1 MRKQGQIVVK
11 RAIDRNYESARSL
24 LTRAE
29 FVANRVHCRTD
40 LISRC
45 ADGLVGYFSK
55 RCFSGGR
62 ESSGAMGDRAREDYL
77 SNFEAVARGLDR
89 KTGVRDRRRQFST
102 TSSSASST
110 SDSSTNVKGRALSEQ
125 FSKTLVDDIYRGSF
139 RNQTGVSLKYMMD
152 FGDHPKDQQLLFSA
166 QFLHKELPIRLAHRV
181 AELENLPFGLST
193 KQQVLAVR
201 DWYVESFE
209 EIREMKEINSMERE
223 KSFTELLSS
232 VMRRHNDVVPMI
244 ASGVLELK
252 NELAEQN
259 KKGAIDLN
267 RIAHL
272 PEIHQFL
279 DGFYMSRI
287 GIRMLIGQHVALH
300 EPAKKDYVGLICT
313 KTRVLDVVKDAI
325 DDARALCARQYGDAP
340 EVEIFGDENLTF
352 AYVPGHIHH
361 VVFELVKN
369 SLRAV
374 ADRYKDSDVP
384 APAIRVV
391 LAEGSEDVC
400 IKISDEGGGIPRS
413 GLKNIWTYL
422 YSTADSPLKDMEFS
436 DAGAGSAPV
445 VLAGYG
451 YGLPLSRLYCRY
463 FGGDLQIL
471 SMDGYGTDAYVHLN
485 RLGTGSE
492 PLP

>member
-1 MRKQGQIVVK
+1 
-11 RAIDRNYESARSL
+11 
-24 LTRAE
+24 
-29 FVANRVHCRTD
+29 
-40 LISRC
+40 
-45 ADGLVGYFSK
+45 
-55 RCFSGGR
+55 
-62 ESSGAMGDRAREDYL
+62 
-77 SNFEAVARGLDR
+77 
-89 KTGVRDRRRQFST
+89 
-102 TSSSASST
+102 
-110 SDSSTNVKGRALSEQ
+110 
-125 FSKTLVDDIYRGSF
+125 
-139 RNQTGVSLKYMMD
+139 
-152 FGDHPKDQQLLFSA
+152 
-166 QFLHKELPIRLAHRV
+166 
-181 AELENLPFGLST
+181 
-193 KQQVLAVR
+193 
-201 DWYVESFE
+201 
-209 EIREMKEINSMERE
+209 MK
-223 KSFTELLSS
+223 
-232 VMRRHNDVVPMI
+232 
-244 ASGVLELK
+244 
-252 NELAEQN
+252 
-259 KKGAIDLN
+259 
-267 RIAHL
+267 
-272 PEIHQFL
+272 
-279 DGFYMSRI
+279 
-287 GIRMLIGQHVALH
+287 
-300 EPAKKDYVGLICT
+300 
-313 KTRVLDVVKDAI
+313 
-325 DDARALCARQYGDAP
+325 
-340 EVEIFGDENLTF
+340 NLTF